1 MKQQRFSILKRL
13 KSFKYAF
20 NGLKVLFQE
29 EHNSRIHLLATVCVI
44 IAGYAFRI
52 SRYEWIAVIFAIGL
66 VLTVE
71 IINTAIEDI
80 ADFVSPAKHEKIK
93 RIKDLA
99 AAAVLVSAVTA
110 LIIGLI
116 IFLPKILT
124 LLGNGIRTR

>member
-29 EHNSRIHLLATVCVI
+29 EHNSRIHLLATVCVV

-52 SRYEWIAVIFAIGL
+52 SQYEWIAIIFAIGL

-71 IINTAIEDI
+71 IINTTIEDI
-80 ADFVSPAKHEKIK
+80 ADFVSPEKHEKIK